1 MRSILMDTK
10 IKIKKNILMIHTKE
24 NILIMIHIKENISMI
39 HIKENIELIHIK
51 ENILTMIHI
60 KENIEDH
67 VVQVGNWT
75 ALYVIHSVL
84 VDSLELVQFVGEDS
98 IHMVEELEQ
107 SHGHLANYRRKEK
120 IN

>member
-1 MRSILMDTK
+1 MDTK
-10 IKIKKNILMIHTKE
+10 IKIKKNISMIHTKE

-39 HIKENIELIHIK
+39 HIKENISLIHIK
-51 ENILTMIHI
+51 ENISTMIHI

-84 VDSLELVQFVGEDS
+84 VDSLELVQFVGEDL
-98 IHMVEELEQ
+98 IHMGVELEQ

-120 IN
+120 GE

>member
-1 MRSILMDTK
+1 MGIMIHMLESILMIHTK
-10 IKIKKNILMIHTKE
+10 ENICIMIHMLESISMIHTKE

-39 HIKENIELIHIK
+39 HIKENIEVI
-51 ENILTMIHI
+51 
-60 KENIEDH
+60 

>member
-1 MRSILMDTK
+1 MAK

-24 NILIMIHIKENISMI
+24 NILIMIHIKENI
-39 HIKENIELIHIK
+39 ELIHIK
-51 ENILTMIHI
+51 ENISTMIHI
-60 KENIEDH
+60 KENIEVH
-67 VVQVGNWT
+67 VVQVGNWM
-75 ALYVIHSVL
+75 ALYVILNVL
-84 VDSLELVQFVGEDS
+84 VDSLESVQFVGEDS

>member
-1 MRSILMDTK
+1 MG
-10 IKIKKNILMIHTKE
+10 IKKNISMIHTKE
-24 NILIMIHIKENISMI
+24 SIFSMI
-39 HIKENIELIHIK
+39 HIKESIELIHIK
-51 ENILTMIHI
+51 ENISTMIHI

-75 ALYVIHSVL
+75 ALYVILNVL
-84 VDSLELVQFVGEDS
+84 VDSLESVQFVGEDS

>member
-1 MRSILMDTK
+1 MDTK
-10 IKIKKNILMIHTKE
+10 IKIKKNISMIHTKE
-24 NILIMIHIKENISMI
+24 NIFIMIHIKENIS
-39 HIKENIELIHIK
+39 
-51 ENILTMIHI
+51 TMIHI
-60 KENIEDH
+60 KENIEVH